1 MTDSHPN
8 EPSPANASPAYSPE
22 HAPSGSK
29 GCLGCLGMIVL
40 LIVLGVMFLPSW
52 HWARSLNPAQRAEL
66 SRLIGNFEG
75 VSSSQDI
82 FPSQWAIDWQVH
94 FFLDDANRL
103 KCECAPAYYQNNLR
117 THVIFTE
124 TVDVRYNDSGKPGYI
139 RIARSG
145 QDERWNIYI
154 ESSVL
159 KSGNEITSLM
169 LYDRDFGQC
178 NLHRQ

>member
-82 FPSQWAIDWQVH
+82 FPSQWAIDWQVD
-94 FFLDDANRL
+94 FFLNDANQL
-103 KCECAPAYYQNNLR
+103 MCKCVPELYQNNLR
-117 THVIFTE
+117 PTGVLLE
-124 TVDVRYNDSGKPGYI
+124 TVEVQYQDSGKPGYI
-139 RIARSG
+139 KIASSR
-145 QDERWNIYI
+145 DHERWKIYV

-159 KSGNEITSLM
+159 KSGKEITSAM
-169 LYDRDFGQC
+169 LYDDEFGQC
-178 NLHRQ
+178 ILNRR